1 VSAPVPEVVSAFVA
15 ARFGDAGAVVPLS
28 GDASTRRYFRVSC
41 GGATAVLALHPEPFD
56 PAGQPFLEVRGLLAG
71 WGLPVPD
78 VIEASGEQGILLLE
92 DLGDRTLQQALE
104 QGLGAER
111 RRELY
116 RQALDQLVTLQRE
129 AERGSHAA
137 SCFRVAFDVEKLSW
151 ELHYFEKHFLEGLR
165 GRSLGVEDRAT
176 LAQSFHRIAE
186 EMASWPRV
194 LCHRD
199 FHSRNLMLHEGRLVW
214 LDFQDARLGP
224 STYDLVSLLRD
235 AYVELPEDLVN
246 DLVEEFRQR
255 VAADEA
261 RDAFRLRFE
270 LTTLQRT
277 LKALG
282 TFGYMASVRENRVYL
297 QYVPRTLAAARV
309 ELERHRELGGLRRV
323 LARHIEELS

>member
-1 VSAPVPEVVSAFVA
+1 MSADVPEGVRRFVVR
-15 ARFGDAGAVVPLS
+15 RFGETGAVEPLS
-28 GDASTRRYFRVSC
+28 GDASTRRYFRVAC
-41 GGATAVLALHPEPFD
+41 GGATAVLALHPEPFE
-56 PAGQPFLEVRGLLAG
+56 PARLPFLELRELLAG

-78 VIEASGEQGILLLE
+78 LIEADGESGILLLE
-92 DLGDRTLQQALE
+92 DLGDRTLQLALLE
-104 QGLGAER
+104 GVGAGR
-111 RRELY
+111 RSELY
-116 RQALDQLVTLQRE
+116 REAIDQLATLQRE
-129 AERGSHAA
+129 AQRGPHGA

-165 GRSLGVEDRAT
+165 GCRLSVEDRSA
-176 LAQSFHRIAE
+176 LAQSFLRIAE

-199 FHSRNLMLHEGRLVW
+199 FHSRNLMLHSGRLVW

-235 AYVELPEDLVN
+235 AYVELPEELVE
-246 DLVEEFRQR
+246 DMLEEFRQR
-255 VAADEA
+255 SVAGEA
-261 RDAFRLRFE
+261 RDAFRLHFE

-282 TFGYMASVRENRVYL
+282 TFGYMAAVRDNRVYL
-297 QYVPRTLAAARV
+297 QYVPRTLAAVRA
-309 ELERHRELGGLRRV
+309 ELVRHRELESLRRV

>member
-1 VSAPVPEVVSAFVA
+1 VSAALPEAVRAFVA
-15 ARFGDAGAVVPLS
+15 SRYGEAGAAVPLS
-28 GDASTRRYFRVSC
+28 GDASTRRYFRISC
-41 GGATAVLALHPEPFD
+41 GGATAVLALHPEPFV
-56 PAGQPFLEVRGLLAG
+56 PAELAFLEVRELLAG
-71 WGLPVPD
+71 WGLPVPE
-78 VIEASGEQGILLLE
+78 VFEADGPQAILLLE
-92 DLGDRTLQQALE
+92 DLGDRTLQQALD
-104 QGLGAER
+104 QGLGAAR
-111 RRELY
+111 RLELY
-116 RQALDQLVTLQRE
+116 REALDQLVTLQRE
-129 AERGSHAA
+129 AERGPHAA

-176 LAQSFHRIAE
+176 LAQSFHRLAE

-199 FHSRNLMLHEGRLVW
+199 FHSRNLMLNAGRLVW

-235 AYVELPEDLVN
+235 AYVELPDGLVSE
-246 DLVEEFRQR
+246 LVEEFRQR
-255 VAADEA
+255 VAAGEA

-282 TFGYMASVRENRVYL
+282 TFGYMASVRDNPVYL

-309 ELERHRELGGLRRV
+309 ELERHRELDALRRV
-323 LARHIEELS
+323 LARHLEELS